1 MNQVTIGSYYSLPE
15 ERSWIMMPRNLLY
28 GLLFGIALFSNC
40 GCVAALLVGAGA
52 GAGTVAYL
60 KGELKST
67 EEASIGQ
74 VWQAAKEAIKDLE
87 FVVTSEEKDDLFAK
101 LIAHGTNDMKIEIN
115 LESVS
120 AKLTNVRIRAG
131 VFGDESLSRLALERI
146 KKHL

>member
-1 MNQVTIGSYYSLPE
+1 
-15 ERSWIMMPRNLLY
+15 MPKNLLY
-28 GLLFGIALFSNC
+28 GMLLGIILLFNC
-40 GCVAALLVGAGA
+40 GCVAALLVGGGA

-74 VWQAAKEAIKDLE
+74 VWQAAQKAMKDLE
-87 FVVTSEEKDDLFAK
+87 FVVTSEERDDLSAK
-101 LIAHGTNDMKIEIN
+101 LIAHESDDTKIEIN

-120 AKLTNVRIRAG
+120 ARLTNVKIRVG
-131 VFGDESLSRLALERI
+131 VFGDESLSRLTLERI

>member
-1 MNQVTIGSYYSLPE
+1 
-15 ERSWIMMPRNLLY
+15 MMPKNLLY
-28 GLLFGIALFSNC
+28 GSLLGIALFSNC
-40 GCVAALLVGAGA
+40 GCVAALLVGG

-74 VWQAAKEAIKDLE
+74 VWQAAQEAVKDLE
-87 FVVTSEEKDDLFAK
+87 FVVTSEEKDTLSAR
-101 LIAHGTNDMKIEIN
+101 LIAHGANDTKIEIN

-120 AKLTNVRIRAG
+120 AKLTNVRIRVG

>member
-1 MNQVTIGSYYSLPE
+1 
-15 ERSWIMMPRNLLY
+15 MPKNLLY
-28 GLLFGIALFSNC
+28 VTLLGIILISTS
-40 GCVAALLVGAGA
+40 GCVAALLVGGGA

-74 VWQAAKEAIKDLE
+74 VWQAAQKAMKDLE
-87 FVVTSEEKDDLFAK
+87 FVVTSEERNDLSAK
-101 LIAHGTNDMKIEIN
+101 LIAHGSDDTKIEIN

-120 AKLTNVRIRAG
+120 AKLTTVKIRVG
-131 VFGDESLSRLALERI
+131 VFGDESLSRLTLERI

>member
-1 MNQVTIGSYYSLPE
+1 
-15 ERSWIMMPRNLLY
+15 MPKNLLY
-28 GLLFGIALFSNC
+28 GSLLGIILISTS
-40 GCVAALLVGAGA
+40 GCVAALLVGGGA

-74 VWQAAKEAIKDLE
+74 VWQAAQEAMKDLE
-87 FVVTSEEKDDLFAK
+87 FVVTSEEKDTLSAK
-101 LIAHGTNDMKIEIN
+101 LIAHGANDTKIEIN

-146 KKHL
+146 KKHLRAFE

>member
-1 MNQVTIGSYYSLPE
+1 
-15 ERSWIMMPRNLLY
+15 MMPRHLLY
-28 GLLFGIALFSNC
+28 GSLLGIALFSNC
-40 GCVAALLVGAGA
+40 GCVAALLVGGGA

-74 VWQAAKEAIKDLE
+74 LWQAAQEAMKDLE
-87 FVVTSEEKDDLFAK
+87 FVVTSEEKDDLSAK
-101 LIAHGTNDMKIEIN
+101 LIAHGTNDTKIEIN

-120 AKLTNVRIRAG
+120 VKLTNVRIRAG